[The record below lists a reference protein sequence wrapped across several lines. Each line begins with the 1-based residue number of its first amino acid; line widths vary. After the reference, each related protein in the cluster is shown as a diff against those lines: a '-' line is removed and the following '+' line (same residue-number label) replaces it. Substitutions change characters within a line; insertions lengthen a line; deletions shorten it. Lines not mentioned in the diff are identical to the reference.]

1 MEFLIL
7 LVALGAAYFWIKNRP
22 DKPETI
28 ENRDIFPSRGV
39 PLVKRTHSPL
49 TDTQAANSEN
59 LLEPSVELE
68 QNQPT
73 IVNTQP
79 AQSEAPTPIEVPAIQ
94 ASGQI
99 PDNRIET
106 AASPIP
112 EDSVLR
118 RHFIAQRE
126 TERQSITHPY
136 PTDSVLRRHL
146 QTMLAA
152 PLDSVPN
159 SAVAVAENAAPG
171 APDSLAAK
179 QTVPEESVLKRH
191 FIAQLMADIEND
203 SYPRPTDSVLKR
215 HYEHLIQ
222 TQLSDRLVEKT
233 L

>member
-126 TERQSITHPY
+126 TERQSITQPI
-136 PTDSVLRRHL
+136 PCCAAISRLCWRLRS
-146 QTMLAA
+146 TACPIP
-152 PLDSVPN
+152 PLPW
-159 SAVAVAENAAPG
+159 
-171 APDSLAAK
+171 
-179 QTVPEESVLKRH
+179 R
-191 FIAQLMADIEND
+191 
-203 SYPRPTDSVLKR
+203 
-215 HYEHLIQ
+215 
-222 TQLSDRLVEKT
+222 KT
-233 L
+233 LLPARRIHWRQNKPYRKNRC